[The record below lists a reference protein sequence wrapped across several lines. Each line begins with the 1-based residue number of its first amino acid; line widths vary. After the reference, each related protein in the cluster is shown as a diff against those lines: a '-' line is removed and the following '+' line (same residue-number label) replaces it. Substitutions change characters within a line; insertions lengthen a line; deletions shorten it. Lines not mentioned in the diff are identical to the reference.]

1 MKTMIINLVAI
12 GCILSS
18 FSAQAQPSSK
28 PVIEKWKV
36 EDLRAAIR
44 DVDGPTIFNFW
55 ATFCKPC
62 IEEIPYF
69 QQLVKKYDSA
79 GVKLVL
85 VSLDFA
91 ENYPGKIRDF
101 AAKRKFTAPIKF
113 LDETNA
119 DIFCPAVDES
129 WSGVLPAT
137 LFVNNQNG
145 YRKFYE
151 EQISK
156 EKLEKEIRAMIGSTF

>member
-1 MKTMIINLVAI
+1 MKKPWNSLLILVMLVYA
-12 GCILSS
+12 G
-18 FSAQAQPSSK
+18 FVNAQTQPA
-28 PVIEKWKV
+28 IEKWKV
-36 EDLRAAIR
+36 DDLRTAIEKAE
-44 DVDGPTIFNFW
+44 GPVIFNFW

-69 QQLVKKYDSA
+69 QQLVKKYENK
-79 GVKLVL
+79 GVKLIL
-85 VSLDFA
+85 VSLDFE
-91 ENYPGKIRDF
+91 ENYPKKISEF

-119 DIFCPAVDES
+119 DLFCPVVDES

-137 LFVNNQNG
+137 LFINNQTG

-151 EQISK
+151 EKISK
-156 EKLEKEIRAMIGSTF
+156 EKVEEEILKITED